1 MEIHIRNGVIAVSK
15 ARDLHTTTDI
25 VKGIL
30 ERCPEARNSDN
41 VLYLQVLKGIGLQ
54 RGIDLE
60 NMSVLRFFTKIK
72 DMDVPSIETVGR
84 CRRKIV
90 ETHPELAGNSTVE
103 GYRTANEET
112 YREYARQ
119 VMV

>member
-1 MEIHIRNGVIAVSK
+1 VIAVGKS
-15 ARDLHTTTDI
+15 RELQTTTEL

-30 ERCPEARNSDN
+30 EECPEARNSDN
-41 VLYLQVLKGIGLQ
+41 VSYIKVLNVYGEQKGIN
-54 RGIDLE
+54 LE
-60 NMSVLRFFTKIK
+60 NMSVVRFFMHIK
-72 DMDVPSIETVGR
+72 DMGVPSIETVGR

-90 ETHPELAGNSTVE
+90 ETHPELAGNDTVE

-112 YREYARQ
+112 FREYARK

>member
-1 MEIHIRNGVIAVSK
+1 MGKSRE
-15 ARDLHTTTDI
+15 LQTTTEL

-41 VLYLQVLKGIGLQ
+41 VLYIKVLNEYGKQ
-54 RGIDLE
+54 KGIDLE
-60 NMSVLRFFTKIK
+60 NMSIISFFMQMKELGVPPTK
-72 DMDVPSIETVGR
+72 TVNR

-90 ETHPELAGNSTVE
+90 EKHPELAGNDTVE
-103 GYRTANEET
+103 GFRTVNEET
-112 YREYARQ
+112 FREYGRK

>member
-1 MEIHIRNGVIAVSK
+1 MSK
-15 ARDLHTTTDI
+15 SKELQSTTEL

-41 VLYLQVLKGIGLQ
+41 VLYLQVLKVFGERKGVS
-54 RGIDLE
+54 LE
-60 NMSVLRFFTKIK
+60 NMSVLSFFLNIK
-72 DMDVPSIETVGR
+72 ELRIPSIETVGR

-90 ETHPELAGNSTVE
+90 ETHPELAGNDIVE

-112 YREYARQ
+112 FREYAKQ